1 MSWTSS
7 TIIKKHLQ
15 DCGIE
20 VGSVTDEYHVL
31 NGTVV
36 EQLGHA
42 YITTDSETVKTI
54 DSATPYYD
62 GSNKLSGTS
71 WKSLDHAH
79 LVPGSFV
86 AASNTLLS
94 TIYVEGVDFVV
105 DYAAGKIKRVTG
117 TSIPDEGTVYVWYQF
132 YTVQARGTDY
142 SIDYEAGTV
151 VRLAGSGIADGS
163 QVWVDYKIS
172 AVTLTD
178 NLISQAIVE
187 AEGKILDRLS
197 SSYSGG
203 STDQGLK
210 TGATELALSIISRE
224 MAAEAMRKYASS
236 RAASV
241 ADQWRKLCASFEEQ
255 AWKTLSKFLA
265 SCELRSAAVQANMSY
280 GGDD

>member
-15 DCGIE
+15 DSGIE
-20 VGSVTDEYHVL
+20 VDTVTDEYHVL
-31 NGTVV
+31 NGTDV
-36 EQLGHA
+36 EQLAHA
-42 YITTDSETVKTI
+42 YITTDSETVKTT

-79 LVPGSFV
+79 IVPGSFV

-94 TIYVEGVDFVV
+94 TVYIEGVDFVV
-105 DYAAGKIKRVTG
+105 DYDAGKMKRVTG
-117 TSIPDEGTVYVWYQF
+117 TSIPDEGTVYVWYQY
-132 YTVQARGTDY
+132 YTVHAKDTDY
-142 SIDYEAGTV
+142 SINYEAGTV

-187 AEGKILDRLS
+187 GEGKILDRLS
-197 SSYSGG
+197 SSYSAS

-210 TGATELALSIISRE
+210 TGATELALSIISRAL
-224 MAAEAMRKYASS
+224 AAEATRKYPSAQ
-236 RAASV
+236 AASV
-241 ADQWRKLCASFEEQ
+241 ADQWRRLSARFEEQ
-255 AWKTLSKFLA
+255 AWKTLSKFLT
-265 SCELRSAAVQANMSY
+265 SCELRTAAVRTNISY
-280 GGDD
+280 GGED